1 MPYKFK
7 CSSCQEFIY
16 LERVSDEDSNYSCPG
31 CQSRYRINSSWHRL
45 QKVNNEEFDNKKQ
58 EEFDN
63 KKQEE
68 FDNKKQNEEI
78 ELKKQNKNTTKY
90 RIHVNKYPVLKTIS
104 GLFNILAILS
114 IIIGVIGFFFNSE
127 LNIFIRLMSIVSGGI
142 GYVVCKL
149 ISEEIILSLDIA
161 NDIRELKEHILD
173 NV

>member
-63 KKQEE
+63 KKQ
-68 FDNKKQNEEI
+68 NEEI
-78 ELKKQNKNTTKY
+78 ELKKQNKNTTKSS
-90 RIHVNKYPVLKTIS
+90 IHVNKYPVLKTIS
-104 GLFNILAILS
+104 GLYDILAILS

-161 NDIRELKEHILD
+161 NDIREIKEHILD